1 MLTGTELGKAIDE
14 AIRMKGVT
22 KRSVAAHFGVAPPSV
37 QDWVKRGTI
46 DKAKLP
52 ALWDFFRDVVGPE
65 HWGLEALPTTAGQ
78 TGRPV
83 LVIHDGEPLPDG
95 VVYIPES
102 EIRLSGGPGQVA
114 YTDTPGSIAIPYMA
128 DWLTKAGIPHGKG
141 RRFKIRGE
149 SMEDTL
155 FDGDTVLV
163 NTADK
168 DVVDGKV
175 YAFTWDGDFRVKRLF
190 RRISGGLVIHSDN
203 PRFLPRDEE
212 FTAEEVDEHIYIIG
226 RVKDKSGS
234 GGL

>member
-1 MLTGTELGKAIDE
+1 MNLGGR
-14 AIRMKGVT
+14 IRRAREHLGWQPKDLE
-22 KRSVAAHFGVAPPSV
+22 RESGVANT
-37 QDWVKRGTI
+37 TI
-46 DKAKLP
+46 NALEMRDSRRSEYTEQLVMAFP
-52 ALWDFFRDVVGPE
+52 ANKINR
-65 HWGLEALPTTAGQ
+65 HWLRTGEGEMTAVEDA
-78 TGRPV
+78 GRPV

-149 SMEDTL
+149 SMEETL

-190 RRISGGLVIHSDN
+190 RRMSGGLVIHSDN